1 MKEKIIKS
9 YIKSISKDD
18 IMIYAKKN
26 NINLT
31 NKELDIIY
39 FEIKNNYNAIINNPN
54 EALYNIKSKVSSNTY
69 DKLYELYTIYYP
81 KLYH

>member
-18 IMIYAKKN
+18 IMNYAKKN

-54 EALYNIKSKVSSNTY
+54 EALYNIKSKVNSNTY

>member
-18 IMIYAKKN
+18 IMNYAKKN

>member
-18 IMIYAKKN
+18 IMNYAKKN

-39 FEIKNNYNAIINNPN
+39 FEIKNNYNDIINNPN

>member
-18 IMIYAKKN
+18 IINYAKKN